1 MEEKRK
7 YNFKKDDKLRLL
19 KILDREGNDKS
30 NASNL
35 YRERIGCIATDFQW
49 DYYVSYKGRNRLFM
63 RFVIDSNGM
72 YINRK
77 LHTSYVESVTGDSDG
92 VIRLVTEN
100 SIYVF
105 ESATIREAEYL
116 DDKNVIELF
125 LDEAN
130 DYYLGRAYYFDSIG
144 KRQLLDYHIN
154 LGMFQ
159 DSVLIFGTEGEIE
172 GYTLCRFFPKEAGVL
187 FYKTFCEDEIYTI
200 PMLLHNTGASDLT
213 IRVDWHSNTWTIK
226 PGESK
231 RIMPYLA
238 DDSDIEEKDNRD
250 EG

>member
-1 MEEKRK
+1 MGEKKK
-7 YNFKKDDKLRLL
+7 YNFKKDDKFRLV
-19 KILDREGNDKS
+19 KILDREDNDKS
-30 NASNL
+30 NDSDL
-35 YRERIGCIATDFQW
+35 YRNRIVCIATDFRW
-49 DYYVSYKGRNRLFM
+49 DNYVSYKGRNRLLM
-63 RFVIDSNGM
+63 RFVLDKNGM

-77 LHTSYVESVTGDSDG
+77 LHTSYVEEVTEDSDG

-105 ESATIREAEYL
+105 ERATIREAEYL

-125 LDEAN
+125 LDEGN

-159 DSVLIFGTEGEIE
+159 DSVLIFGTEGEIA
-172 GYTLCRFFPKEAGVL
+172 GCPLCRFFTKEGGDL
-187 FYKTFCEDEIYTI
+187 FYKTFCENEIYTL
-200 PMLLHNTGASDLT
+200 PMLVHNTGTSDLT
-213 IRVDWHSNTWTIK
+213 LRFDWHSNTWTIK

-238 DDSDIEEKDNRD
+238 DDSDIEEKDKKD